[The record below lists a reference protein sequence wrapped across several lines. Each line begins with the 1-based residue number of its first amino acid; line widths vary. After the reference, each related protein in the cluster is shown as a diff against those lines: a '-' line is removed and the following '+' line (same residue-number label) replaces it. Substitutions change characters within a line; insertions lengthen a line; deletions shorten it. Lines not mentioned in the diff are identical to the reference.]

1 MPVSCT
7 SWKTPTVLAV
17 GRLLRD
23 AEVRCDLRPRQAGD
37 ASATHRRFLLAF
49 GHPASLRRDLQ
60 PTPWIIAVSSVE

>member
-1 MPVSCT
+1 
-7 SWKTPTVLAV
+7 V

-23 AEVRCDLRPRQAGD
+23 AEVRCDLRPRQPGD

-60 PTPWIIAVSSVE
+60 PSPWIIAVRSVE